1 MNQPQEIIIYR
12 SPVEQQMYNYWLQPE
27 NFIFG
32 ITLMLVVVAVLVL
45 AAWLY
50 DKIRR
55 KL

>member
-27 NFIFG
+27 NFVFG
-32 ITLMLVVVAVLVL
+32 FTALLITLAVAIL
-45 AAWLY
+45 AALLY
-50 DKIRR
+50 NKIRR